1 MTPWKGDMSTS
12 AQLETRDSRDTR
24 EIVTGLL
31 VGKFEADP
39 AEVRESAPMSA
50 LLIDSLMVVEM
61 AITLQD
67 ELGVTLGEEDLRD
80 LTLGEFVS
88 RVDERRAR
96 A

>member
-1 MTPWKGDMSTS
+1 MSTS
-12 AQLETRDSRDTR
+12 AQLDTQDTR
-24 EIVTGLL
+24 GTLEIVTGLL
-31 VGKFEADP
+31 VEKFEADP
-39 AEVRESAPMSA
+39 AAVRELTPMTD

-67 ELGVTLGEEDLRD
+67 ELGVKLGEEDLRD

>member
-1 MTPWKGDMSTS
+1 MSTS
-12 AQLETRDSRDTR
+12 AQLDTRDIRGTL
-24 EIVTGLL
+24 EIVTDLL
-31 VGKFEADP
+31 VEKFEADP
-39 AEVRESAPMSA
+39 AAVAESTPMTD

-67 ELGVTLGEEDLRD
+67 ELGVKLGEEDLRD

-88 RVDERRAR
+88 RVDARRAR

>member
-1 MTPWKGDMSTS
+1 MSTS
-12 AQLETRDSRDTR
+12 AQLDTRDTLD
-24 EIVTGLL
+24 IVTGLL

-39 AEVRESAPMSA
+39 ADVREATPMTA

-67 ELGVTLGEEDLRD
+67 ELGVKLGEEDLRD